1 MVEKKYK
8 VWWYWNW
15 RRQFHQYKIPIS
27 INSIDTNKIK
37 VSNKLSFSKQN
48 FKYLIGYKDNK
59 KLYLHP
65 YFVQKLVYI
74 EESLIK
80 LDVCILLIK
89 GGLFLTDIMKFWKKL
104 AILSKTNSI
113 ETLHVIKNI

>member
-1 MVEKKYK
+1 MESKSLLSIEKTIIKSDE
-8 VWWYWNW
+8 
-15 RRQFHQYKIPIS
+15 IPYY
-27 INSIDTNKIK
+27 NCKK
-37 VSNKLSFSKQN
+37 H
-48 FKYLIGYKDNK
+48 LIGYKDNK

-89 GGLFLTDIMKFWKKL
+89 GGLFLTNIMKFWKKL